1 MQAADKAVEGL
12 DQPALGRDLTEEEP
26 NFEISLVVEVCRNG
40 DRKKVVL
47 ELSEDEAIV
56 IFAWVSRINSSE
68 QGTFSDQAEQRV
80 LWDIESLLES
90 KLVQPFSSN
99 YDELLASARARV
111 RDPED

>member
-1 MQAADKAVEGL
+1 MATG
-12 DQPALGRDLTEEEP
+12 
-26 NFEISLVVEVCRNG
+26 
-40 DRKKVVL
+40 KKVVL